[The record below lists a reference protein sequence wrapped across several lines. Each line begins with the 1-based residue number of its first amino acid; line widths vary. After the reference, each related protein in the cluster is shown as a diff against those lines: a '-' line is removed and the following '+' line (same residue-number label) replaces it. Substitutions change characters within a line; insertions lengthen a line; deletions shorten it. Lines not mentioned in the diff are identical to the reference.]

1 MTSDH
6 RVHIEHWQ
14 HPRLPADHHLSGRWS
29 IMFRG
34 RAILTFSS
42 AAEAIEAA
50 RVNRW
55 TVEHT
60 PVALGGAS

>member
-1 MTSDH
+1 MTIGH

-14 HPRLPADHHLSGRWS
+14 HPRLSADHHLSDRWS

-34 RAILTFSS
+34 DAILTFSS

-55 TVEHT
+55 TVEH
-60 PVALGGAS
+60 PQAVMGGAS